1 MAQKMIQVGA
11 GGFGASW
18 CRHFLPP
25 NVADG
30 LIEVVAA
37 VDVNPDVHR
46 NAARYLKL
54 PPEKC
59 YTDLA
64 RAFDENPADFCT
76 VVVPPA
82 FHESVV
88 DHALAHEMHILSE
101 KPIADTLETSCRIAE
116 KVRRAKKK
124 MAVTMSHRFDRD
136 KTTLRRLLRSGELGA
151 LDYLVCRF
159 TDNCRALGS
168 WGAFRH
174 TMDHP
179 LLIEGAVHHL
189 DFLAD
194 FAGAPCDT
202 IYART
207 WNPAWSSFAGD
218 SQALVVMDFP
228 NGVKATYEGAIS
240 NAKPLNGWGKEYV
253 RAECEGGTVVLNHRR
268 IRILDKGAEP
278 RGVPLLKQRK
288 WTNVWLIQKFV
299 RWLDGGEPMETNVD
313 DNLQSVALVFA
324 AIESSRTGQPVK
336 VQELLERVSG
346 DTLSHMSL

>member
-1 MAQKMIQVGA
+1 MAYKMIHVGT

-18 CRHFLPP
+18 CQDFLPP

-30 LIEVVAA
+30 LVEVVAA
-37 VDVNPDVHR
+37 VDVNRDVHS
-46 NAARYLKL
+46 NATQHLKL

-64 RAFDENPADFCT
+64 RAFDDNPADFCT
-76 VVVPPA
+76 IVVPPA
-82 FHESVV
+82 FHEEVV
-88 DHALAHEMHILSE
+88 DQALAHEMHILSE
-101 KPIADTLETSCRIAE
+101 KPIADTLEGSCRIAE

-136 KTTLRRLLRSGELGA
+136 KTTFRCLLRSGELGA

-159 TDNCRALGS
+159 TDNCRKSGS

-179 LLIEGAVHHL
+179 LLIDGAVHHL

-194 FAGAPCDT
+194 FAGALCDT

-228 NGVKATYEGAIS
+228 NGVNASYEGAIS
-240 NAKPLNGWGKEYV
+240 NAKPLNGWCREYV

-268 IRILDKGAEP
+268 IRVLQEGAAP
-278 RGVPLLKQRK
+278 RSVPLLKQRK
-288 WTNVWLIQKFV
+288 WSNAWLIQEFV
-299 RWLDGGEPMETNVD
+299 RWLDGGEPVQTNVD

-324 AIESSRTGQPVK
+324 AIESSRTGEPVK
-336 VQELLERVSG
+336 VQDFLERVRREA
-346 DTLSHMSL
+346 LSDMSP